1 MGSPN
6 PRRFTHLAREDEV
19 VQSIRG
25 RLGNE
30 FELFGLRDDAGVVQ
44 LPGGESLVVSVDSV
58 VEGVHFDLSFCAPSD
73 VGWKAL
79 MQALSD
85 LAAMGASPV
94 GALIALGL
102 PVPGE
107 RDPDRDRAGSV
118 DVDVGFE
125 DAEGGGGGSA
135 LALGLTDGVA
145 EASAA
150 AGCPVVGGDVSS
162 AEQLVLAVTVLGT
175 VADGGAPVSRSGAR
189 PGDVVLVT
197 GPCGGSA
204 AGLRQLQAGAPRA
217 DARRAYRRPVAR
229 LAEGDLARRSGA
241 HAMIDVSDGLAL
253 DLHRLADASD
263 VGFSLDDV
271 PVAAGATFEEALG
284 GGEDYE
290 LLVAVGASDVEAL
303 ERSFDEAGLREP
315 IRLGHIVEDPE
326 LRTLGTTALE
336 RMGWQHRIG

>member
-1 MGSPN
+1 M
-6 PRRFTHLAREDEV
+6 

-30 FELFGLRDDAGVVQ
+30 FELFGLRDDAGVVR

-58 VEGVHFDLSFCAPSD
+58 VEGVHFDLSFCAPAD

-85 LAAMGASPV
+85 LAAMGALPV

-102 PVPGE
+102 PG
-107 RDPDRDRAGSV
+107 DRDRSVGVGVGV
-118 DVDVGFE
+118 DVDADVSSEAGS
-125 DAEGGGGGSA
+125 DVRGGGE
-135 LALGLTDGVA
+135 LALGVTDGVA

-150 AGCPVVGGDVSS
+150 SGCPVVGGDVSS
-162 AEQLVLAVTVLGT
+162 AGQLVIAVTVLGT
-175 VADGGAPVSRSGAR
+175 VAGGSAPVSRSGAQ

-204 AGLRQLQAGAPRA
+204 AGLRELRAGEPKA
-217 DARRAYRRPVAR
+217 DARYAYRRPVAR
-229 LAEGDLARRSGA
+229 LAEGDVARRGGA

-253 DLHRLADASD
+253 DLHRLSDASE
-263 VGFSLDDV
+263 VGFSLEDV

-290 LLVAVGASDVEAL
+290 LVLAVAESEVDAL
-303 ERSFDEAGLREP
+303 EAQFDEEGLREP
-315 IRLGHIVEDPE
+315 IRLGRIVEDPE
-326 LRTLGTTALE
+326 LRVLGTSRLE
-336 RMGWQHRIG
+336 RLGWQHRIG